1 MDGGIDHHYA
11 SWSLRIEGL
20 KGAPEWPEKGMV
32 PPGTNRYSGG
42 STVCDATPQAVPMA
56 AAGRPQPVACDRVQ
70 VETVG

>member
-1 MDGGIDHHYA
+1 MSEDIEVLAIKRID
-11 SWSLRIEGL
+11 
-20 KGAPEWPEKGMV
+20 KKGMV